1 MKKLIT
7 LFAIILPL
15 WSIMLIDAHGADN
28 PSGRGGGG
36 FGYVYSSKVTNA
48 IWFHGHG
55 ENWGVTF
62 DIFFEGLQAGE
73 QREAGTSNY
82 GRTKVGEDIEEIFGG
97 SLGVTRKVFQ
107 YLWLGLEASIGE
119 KTTSSQYSDGRFTEG
134 YYYSEDD
141 SEFLIG
147 VGAQAIIP
155 VFKHLSLIGGYN
167 TVKGAG
173 IGMALTF

>member
-15 WSIMLIDAHGADN
+15 WSIMLIDAHGAEK
-28 PSGRGGGG
+28 PYGGGI
-36 FGYVYSSKVTNA
+36 GYVYSSKVTNS

-55 ENWGVTF
+55 ENWGMTA
-62 DIFFEGLQAGE
+62 DIFFENLQGGE

-82 GRTKVGEDIEEIFGG
+82 GRTQIAEGVEETFGV
-97 SLGVTRKVFQ
+97 SLGVTRKVCR
-107 YLWLGLEASIGE
+107 YLWLGVEGSFGE

-134 YYYSEDD
+134 YYSSEDE
-141 SEFLIG
+141 SEYLIG
-147 VGAQAIIP
+147 VGAQAIVP
-155 VFKHLSLIGGYN
+155 VFKHFSLIGGYN

-173 IGMALTF
+173 IGLALTF